1 MRINPKLYVAADG
14 VEPLEVQE
22 FEGHKVEVYLM
33 NQFDGVKEDFVTSK
47 GQFAVWSSVDGNNYR
62 LFLEDGYYATVKDL
76 YSQPVNEIWIKFWD
90 KLDGI
95 TKKYSRFLIYPI
107 MLVAVV
113 LCILSI
119 ALQSKW
125 GQVGTY
131 VVIGVLVALF
141 ITLIVANYLVKKKS
155 VAENVKSREQ
165 IIAAL
170 GQENFDQLIE
180 AQKAYMDEYFEAL
193 NSTEPEETTEEAEAV
208 EAPAEEASEV
218 EVVEEVKEAEAEE
231 APAEE
236 PKEENEAP
244 AEETKDAE
252 AEKKVEEQE

>member
-22 FEGHKVEVYLM
+22 FDGHKVEVYLM

-62 LFLEDGYYATVKDL
+62 LFLEDGYYASVKEL

-119 ALQSKW
+119 ALQSTW

-131 VVIGVLVALF
+131 VVIGVLIALF

-165 IIAAL
+165 IISVL
-170 GQENFDQLIE
+170 GQEHFDQLIE
-180 AQKAYMDEYFEAL
+180 VQKAYMDEYFEAL
-193 NSTEPEETTEEAEAV
+193 NPAEPEEDSAEGEEKV
-208 EAPAEEASEV
+208 EEV
-218 EVVEEVKEAEAEE
+218 EVVEEVKETTEETAEGTEE
-231 APAEE
+231 V
-236 PKEENEAP
+236 KEEIEAP

>member
-22 FEGHKVEVYLM
+22 FDGRKVEVYLM
-33 NQFDGVKEDFVTSK
+33 NQFDGVKEDFVTTK

-62 LFLEDGYYATVKDL
+62 LFLEDGYYAAVKDL
-76 YSQPVNEIWIKFWD
+76 YSQPVNQIWINFWD
-90 KLDGI
+90 KLDNI

-119 ALQSKW
+119 ALQSTW

-155 VAENVKSREQ
+155 VAENVKSREE
-165 IIAAL
+165 IIASL
-170 GQENFDQLIE
+170 GQEKFDQLIE
-180 AQKAYMDEYFEAL
+180 IQKAYMDEYFEAL
-193 NSTEPEETTEEAEAV
+193 NPAEPEEEAEAV
-208 EAPAEEASEV
+208 EATEEKVEEV
-218 EVVEEVKEAEAEE
+218 EVVEETTAEE
-231 APAEE
+231 TPAEE
-236 PKEENEAP
+236 VKEENEAP
-244 AEETKDAE
+244 VEETKDAE